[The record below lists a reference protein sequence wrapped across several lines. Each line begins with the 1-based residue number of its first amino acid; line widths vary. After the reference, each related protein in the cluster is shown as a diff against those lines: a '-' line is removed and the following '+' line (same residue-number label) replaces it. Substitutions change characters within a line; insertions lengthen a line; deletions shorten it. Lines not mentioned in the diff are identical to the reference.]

1 MLMTAFEVLGHCNS
15 LSTVR
20 LRFLSSVRSNH
31 KVGKVLT
38 TSLVNVWA
46 EDQMEIDDKSS
57 LGSSA
62 FLDARVNCT
71 ESLKAKALE
80 LERSIEDLNE
90 QLSSVRTESN
100 AKDDLIA
107 KQAKVAEEAIGGWEK
122 ARVEAA
128 SLKQQLADALLQ
140 KATGEGRMVDIDSAL
155 KECMQK
161 LHMAKEEH
169 QQSTNGCAMKISRE
183 QEKVRALEERLAE
196 MNKRLVKLGVE
207 RSNLSQILE
216 VKEKLIEESNN
227 SRSQL
232 EANFI
237 AAMAKLD
244 TSEKN
249 NASLKYEVCM
259 LQKEL
264 DIRNEEREFSLKSA
278 DAAHKQHLESIKKIS
293 KLESECQRLR
303 VMVRKRLPGPAAL
316 AKMRSE
322 VEMLG
327 NSAMETRRKK
337 SNSAMESFMSRDFI
351 PENCYDVSNKSITSL
366 VDRFHAIEDENKNLK
381 ESLIKK
387 NRELQSSRIMF
398 ARTASKLSQVE
409 KRLEE
414 LSERQDCFE
423 LARSIPVL
431 HNLPHASNSSYGGNE
446 DNISCA
452 ESWASALMSELEHFK
467 NGKPTTTPSC
477 RSAGVSD
484 LSLMDDFIEMEKLAI
499 VCMDKPCESSDIIS
513 GDNKS
518 QTTSKEI
525 DSRLDISEA
534 IGKELV
540 PINNP
545 SGFGDINRE
554 TQLTCI
560 SFEKS
565 PSWLQDILRVIIQ
578 KHHITKRSLDVI
590 LEEVRVALGKR
601 DVSVREKCSDALY
614 PSCTISQNPPHTSS
628 NSSDGAFGMSTL
640 TGETKSQPFQTN
652 LKKPVCKLIELVE
665 GIIERSM
672 KISNAQHALSGNSG
686 DASSQHG
693 SASLNGYVARAFLWK
708 SSELASVLQRF
719 VIVCNDLFHGKADL
733 EKFIAEVTS
742 TLDWVIDHCFSLQD
756 VSNMKETIKK
766 HFDGDESPSEDE
778 FEAVLNKADVHGV
791 LKIEKK
797 RSIPFVS
804 ASDDLHV
811 LSQMQD
817 IETKLNDENE
827 RLRLEIINTESRKK
841 DLEEKLKTA
850 SARNEVLITRLHES
864 EENISHLEVEL
875 AKLKES
881 KGLIKDQIENQ
892 KLIDEDL
899 GTQLRVPK
907 VELNDAHQK
916 FSSLEVEQE
925 DKSHSCEKL
934 EATCLELQLQL
945 ESVAAKGTPKYV
957 VGSEEKQ
964 VRTDWEIAAASEKL
978 AECQE
983 TILNLGKQLKA
994 LASPRDAALFDK
1006 VISTPAAAESNHQSQ
1021 LPGQMRTE
1029 IDMASE
1035 DPRSPKTKEIIC
1047 TEPQY
1052 PPAAATESPNTGF
1065 PCGQKIHKDQ
1075 STNKIKDI
1083 IQHSP
1088 VKSPERFYSLDG
1100 PNKHKGE
1107 ADGGMLAMVPKKKQS
1122 GVNLLRKLLL
1132 KRKTESSKK
1141 LALPASC

>member
-1 MLMTAFEVLGHCNS
+1 MEHKTWLWRRKSLEKTITTNGKSDLLMKNQQE
-15 LSTVR
+15 
-20 LRFLSSVRSNH
+20 
-31 KVGKVLT
+31 
-38 TSLVNVWA
+38 
-46 EDQMEIDDKSS
+46 
-57 LGSSA
+57 
-62 FLDARVNCT
+62 
-71 ESLKAKALE
+71 KAKALE
-80 LERSIEDLNE
+80 LERSLEDLNG
-90 QLSSVRTESN
+90 QLSSARTESN

-107 KQAKVAEEAIGGWEK
+107 KQAKVAEEAIAGWEK

-128 SLKQQLADALLQ
+128 SFKQQLADALLQ
-140 KATGEGRMVDIDSAL
+140 KATAEERILDIDSAL
-155 KECMQK
+155 KECMQQ

-169 QQSTNGCAMKISRE
+169 HQSANDCAMKISRE

-207 RSNLSQILE
+207 SSNLSQILE

-227 SRSQL
+227 LRSQL
-232 EANFI
+232 EGNFT

-264 DIRNEEREFSLKSA
+264 EIRNEEREFSLKSA
-278 DAAHKQHLESIKKIS
+278 DAAHKQHLESIKKIA

-327 NSAMETRRKK
+327 NSALETRRKK
-337 SNSAMESFMSRDFI
+337 ANSAIEPFMSRDFI

-366 VDRFHAIEDENKNLK
+366 VDRLHAIEDENKNLK

-387 NRELQSSRIMF
+387 DRELQSSRIMF

-409 KRLEE
+409 KQLEE
-414 LSERQDCFE
+414 LSSGQDCFE

-431 HNLPHASNSSYGGNE
+431 HNLPHASNSKDGGNE

-452 ESWASALMSELEHFK
+452 ESWASALISELEHFK
-467 NGKPTTTPSC
+467 NGKPMTTPSC

-484 LSLMDDFIEMEKLAI
+484 LSLMDDFIQMEKLAI

-534 IGKELV
+534 MGKELV
-540 PINNP
+540 PINRH
-545 SGFGDINRE
+545 SDFCDINRE

-560 SFEKS
+560 SVEKS

-601 DVSVREKCSDALY
+601 DLSVREKCSDVLY
-614 PSCTISQNPPHTSS
+614 PTCTISQNPPHTSP
-628 NSSDGAFGMSTL
+628 NSSDGAFGMGTL
-640 TGETKSQPFQTN
+640 AGETKSQLFRTN
-652 LKKPVCKLIELVE
+652 YKKPVCKLIELVE

-686 DASSQHG
+686 GAYSRHR
-693 SASLNGYVARAFLWK
+693 SASLNGYIARAFLWK
-708 SSELASVLQRF
+708 SSELASVLQHF
-719 VIVCNDLFHGKADL
+719 VIVCNDMLHGKADL
-733 EKFIAEVTS
+733 EKFVAEVTS

-766 HFDGDESPSEDE
+766 HFDGDESPSDDE
-778 FEAVLNKADVHGV
+778 FEAVLNSQGTERDKADVHGD
-791 LKIEKK
+791 LKIEKE
-797 RSIPFVS
+797 RSMPFVS
-804 ASDDLHV
+804 ASDDLYI

-817 IETKLNDENE
+817 IETKLKDENE
-827 RLRLEIINTESRKK
+827 RLRLEIINMESRKK
-841 DLEEKLKTA
+841 DLEEKLKTT

-881 KGLIKDQIENQ
+881 KGLIKGQIQNQ
-892 KLIDEDL
+892 MLIDEDL
-899 GTQLRVPK
+899 DTQLRVAK
-907 VELNDAHQK
+907 VELNEAPQK
-916 FSSLEVEQE
+916 FPSLGVERE
-925 DKSHSCEKL
+925 DKSHHCEKL
-934 EATCLELQLQL
+934 EATCLELQLRL

-994 LASPRDAALFDK
+994 LASPRDASLFDK
-1006 VISTPAAAESNHQSQ
+1006 VISTPAAAESDHQSQ
-1021 LPGQMRTE
+1021 LLDQMRTE
-1029 IDMASE
+1029 VDMTSE
-1035 DPRSPKTKEIIC
+1035 DSRSPKTKEIIC

-1052 PPAAATESPNTGF
+1052 PPAATTETQIRVCCVGRR
-1065 PCGQKIHKDQ
+1065 
-1075 STNKIKDI
+1075 STKTRVPIK
-1083 IQHSP
+1083 
-1088 VKSPERFYSLDG
+1088 
-1100 PNKHKGE
+1100 
-1107 ADGGMLAMVPKKKQS
+1107 
-1122 GVNLLRKLLL
+1122 
-1132 KRKTESSKK
+1132 
-1141 LALPASC
+1141 

>member
-1 MLMTAFEVLGHCNS
+1 MEHKTWLWRRKSLEKTITTNGKSDLLMKNQQE
-15 LSTVR
+15 
-20 LRFLSSVRSNH
+20 
-31 KVGKVLT
+31 
-38 TSLVNVWA
+38 
-46 EDQMEIDDKSS
+46 
-57 LGSSA
+57 
-62 FLDARVNCT
+62 
-71 ESLKAKALE
+71 KAKALE
-80 LERSIEDLNE
+80 LERSLEDLNG
-90 QLSSVRTESN
+90 QLSSARTESN

-107 KQAKVAEEAIGGWEK
+107 KQAKVAEEAIAGWEK

-128 SLKQQLADALLQ
+128 SFKQQLADALLQ
-140 KATGEGRMVDIDSAL
+140 KATAEERILDIDSAL
-155 KECMQK
+155 KECMQQ

-169 QQSTNGCAMKISRE
+169 HQSANDCAMKISRE

-207 RSNLSQILE
+207 SSNLSQILE

-227 SRSQL
+227 LRSQL
-232 EANFI
+232 EGNFT

-264 DIRNEEREFSLKSA
+264 EIRNEEREFSLKSA
-278 DAAHKQHLESIKKIS
+278 DAAHKQHLESIKKIA

-327 NSAMETRRKK
+327 NSALETRRKK
-337 SNSAMESFMSRDFI
+337 ANSAIEPFMSRDFI

-366 VDRFHAIEDENKNLK
+366 VDRLHAIEDENKNLK

-387 NRELQSSRIMF
+387 DRELQSSRIMF
-398 ARTASKLSQVE
+398 ARTASKLTQVE
-409 KRLEE
+409 KQLEE
-414 LSERQDCFE
+414 LSSGQDCFE

-431 HNLPHASNSSYGGNE
+431 HNLPHASNSKDGGNE

-452 ESWASALMSELEHFK
+452 ESWASALISELEHFK
-467 NGKPTTTPSC
+467 NGKPMTTPSC

-484 LSLMDDFIEMEKLAI
+484 LSLMDDFIQMEKLAI

-534 IGKELV
+534 MGKELV
-540 PINNP
+540 PINRH
-545 SGFGDINRE
+545 SDFCDINRE

-560 SFEKS
+560 SVEKS

-601 DVSVREKCSDALY
+601 DLSVREKCSDVLY
-614 PSCTISQNPPHTSS
+614 PTCTISQNPPHTSP
-628 NSSDGAFGMSTL
+628 NSSDGAFGMGTL
-640 TGETKSQPFQTN
+640 AGETKSQLFRTN
-652 LKKPVCKLIELVE
+652 YKKPVCKLIELVE

-686 DASSQHG
+686 GAYSRHR
-693 SASLNGYVARAFLWK
+693 SASLNGYIARAFLWK
-708 SSELASVLQRF
+708 SSELASVLQHF
-719 VIVCNDLFHGKADL
+719 VIVCNDMLHGKADL
-733 EKFIAEVTS
+733 EKFVAEVTS

-766 HFDGDESPSEDE
+766 HFDGDESPSDDE
-778 FEAVLNKADVHGV
+778 FEAVLNSQGTERDKADVHGD
-791 LKIEKK
+791 LKIEKE
-797 RSIPFVS
+797 RSMPFVS
-804 ASDDLHV
+804 ASDDLYI

-817 IETKLNDENE
+817 IETKLKDENE
-827 RLRLEIINTESRKK
+827 RLRLEIINMESRKK
-841 DLEEKLKTA
+841 DLEEKLKTT

-881 KGLIKDQIENQ
+881 KGLIKGQIQNQ

-899 GTQLRVPK
+899 DTQLRVAK
-907 VELNDAHQK
+907 VELNEAPQK
-916 FSSLEVEQE
+916 FPSLGVERE
-925 DKSHSCEKL
+925 DKSHHCEKL
-934 EATCLELQLQL
+934 EATCLELQLRL

-994 LASPRDAALFDK
+994 LASPRDASLFDK
-1006 VISTPAAAESNHQSQ
+1006 VISTPAAAESDHQSQ
-1021 LPGQMRTE
+1021 LLDQMRTE
-1029 IDMASE
+1029 VDMTSE
-1035 DPRSPKTKEIIC
+1035 DSRSPKTKEIIC

-1052 PPAAATESPNTGF
+1052 PPAATTETPNTGLL
-1065 PCGQKIHKDQ
+1065 CGQKIHKDQ

-1083 IQHSP
+1083 IQRSP
-1088 VKSPERFYSLDG
+1088 VKSPENFYSLGG
-1100 PNKHKGE
+1100 PNKHKGV
-1107 ADGGMLAMVPKKKQS
+1107 ADRGMLAMVPKKKQS
-1122 GVNLLRKLLL
+1122 GVSLLRKLFL

-1141 LALPASC
+1141 LALPTSC